1 MAEIKLQRTSIVERG
16 DGIAVVEMLLADTE
30 SIDTATEGLLLRMAI
45 SPKEPKALLQLQQ
58 DALSRAQS
66 LLAAEIQVRREP
78 ARRIAERFH

>member
-1 MAEIKLQRTSIVERG
+1 MSNVSVRKTNIVEQNG
-16 DGIAVVEMLLADTE
+16 ATTVEMLLADADDIE
-30 SIDTATEGLLLRMAI
+30 TATEALFLRMAI